1 MLHDLYQE
9 LPTAAAAP
17 APAPAQ
23 FQSGPAGRPAH
34 YVPLHTR
41 YACVCVQDMIRMC
54 VCVSAAPSTF
64 VGVSSMGHG
73 NFWQCKATTG
83 RTRPLLLS
91 LSLFLSPSL
100 QRCGEC
106 TSVSV
111 AACKRICIG
120 LSQRERVAHSFVF
133 ALSM

>member
-9 LPTAAAAP
+9 LPTAAA

-41 YACVCVQDMIRMC
+41 YACVCVGHASHVC
-54 VCVSAAPSTF
+54 VCECGSINFCRRVEHGAWQLLAMQSDHRSHSPSL
-64 VGVSSMGHG
+64 
-73 NFWQCKATTG
+73 A
-83 RTRPLLLS
+83 LS

-111 AACKRICIG
+111 AACIRICIG